1 MAEVKKIIAREILD
15 SRGNPTVEAIV
26 ELKDSSVGVAS
37 VPSGTSISKHEAIE
51 LRDKDPKRYL
61 GRGVLKNLETISSII
76 APKLLGREA
85 SSQKQLDQEMV
96 SLDGTPNKSN
106 LGGNSILALSCA
118 IAKAQAVSQK
128 LPLYQY
134 IATLAE
140 ENVHEFAIPTPMFNI
155 LNGGK
160 HGGGNIDFQEFMVV
174 PPKANS
180 YSKNLQV
187 GTEIYYALKE
197 VIQGRSSM
205 ALVGDEGGYA
215 PLLYSNLDALKLLE
229 DAIGRA
235 GYKLGLDVF
244 FSIDVAAS
252 NIKKGSSYK
261 LKDKPVALDANDLLD
276 FFVSLNEQYHLL
288 SLEDPFSEDDWDH
301 WKKITDKLGKDTL
314 IIGDD
319 LIATNRERL
328 LRAISQK
335 ACNALIIKPNQIGT
349 ITETLETIKAAKANG
364 VKIVASHRSG
374 ETNDDF
380 IVDFAVGVGAEYV
393 KFGAPAR
400 GERVANYNRLLEIE
414 HELS

>member
-37 VPSGTSISKHEAIE
+37 VPSGISTSKHEAIE

-174 PPKANS
+174 PPKANP

-335 ACNALIIKPNQIGT
+335 ACNALIIKPNQVGT

-364 VKIVASHRSG
+364 VKIIASHRSG

-400 GERVANYNRLLEIE
+400 GERVAKYNRLLEIE

>member
-1 MAEVKKIIAREILD
+1 MAKIKKIIAREILD

-37 VPSGTSISKHEAIE
+37 VPSGISTSKHEAIE

-174 PPKANS
+174 PPKANP

-187 GTEIYYALKE
+187 GVEIYYALKE
-197 VIQGRSSM
+197 VIQNRS
-205 ALVGDEGGYA
+205 AVPLVGDEGGYA
-215 PLLYSNLDALKLLE
+215 PLLYANSDALKLLE
-229 DAIGRA
+229 DAVGKA

-244 FSIDVAAS
+244 FSLDIAAS
-252 NIKKGSSYK
+252 DIKKGSAY
-261 LKDKPVALDANDLLD
+261 
-276 FFVSLNEQYHLL
+276 
-288 SLEDPFSEDDWDH
+288 
-301 WKKITDKLGKDTL
+301 
-314 IIGDD
+314 
-319 LIATNRERL
+319 
-328 LRAISQK
+328 
-335 ACNALIIKPNQIGT
+335 
-349 ITETLETIKAAKANG
+349 
-364 VKIVASHRSG
+364 
-374 ETNDDF
+374 
-380 IVDFAVGVGAEYV
+380 
-393 KFGAPAR
+393 
-400 GERVANYNRLLEIE
+400 
-414 HELS
+414 

>member
-174 PPKANS
+174 PPKANP

-335 ACNALIIKPNQIGT
+335 ACNALIIKPNQVGT

-400 GERVANYNRLLEIE
+400 GERVAKYNRLLEIE